1 MPMQTYGID
10 IWGDQNFVI
19 KEDKVHI
26 NHKSAPSLL
35 EITDKIRL
43 SGLRGPLILRFPHL
57 IGKQI
62 DTLYKT
68 FNAAIA
74 ENEYTGTFR
83 AVFPLKVNQF
93 PEAVNAIIE
102 HGESCGY
109 GLEAGSKAELV
120 IAMAKT
126 PKGSPIT
133 VNGFKDTEMIT
144 LGFMAA
150 HMGHDIT
157 MTIEGLGELESIIDV
172 ASSCNLKVPSIG
184 IRIRLKSS
192 GSGAWAKSGGMD
204 AKFGLTTTELL
215 EAITLLREHGLLQNF
230 RMIHFH
236 IGSQM
241 EDIAPLKKALREAGN
256 VYAELKRMGAEGL
269 KAINIGGGLA
279 VEYSQHVSTR
289 LKNYNLGEFASSVA
303 FLLKEVM
310 DAKGVEHPNIYT
322 ESGRFIVASHAVL
335 IAPVLELF
343 SHDFQE
349 KSLKLKEVNPPLV
362 EELRTLNELVNPKN
376 CIEYMHDALDH
387 MESVLTLFELG
398 YIDLED
404 RSNAEIL
411 VQQVIKKSL
420 YLFRGK
426 PTPELERLQAR
437 LQERYLINSS
447 FFQSM
452 PDYWGLGQHFPVMP
466 LDRLDKPAIRSASLW
481 DITCDSDGEVAFNPD
496 APLYLHDVN
505 LDEEEYYLAFF
516 NIGAYQETMGMQ
528 HNLFKHP
535 SECTI
540 MLKEDGYEIEN
551 FIESENLLTILSDL
565 GYNESQILIQLKN
578 SLAQADFSTEEEKSD
593 TLQQLELYLYQN
605 GYLRTTN

>member
-1 MPMQTYGID
+1 MHTYGID
-10 IWGDQNFVI
+10 IWGDKNFVI
-19 KEDKVHI
+19 KGDKVHV
-26 NHKSAPSLL
+26 NHKSAPALL
-35 EITDKIRL
+35 DIVEQIRVT
-43 SGLRGPLILRFPHL
+43 GNRGPLILRFPHL

-62 DTLYKT
+62 HGLYRT
-68 FNAAIA
+68 FNQAIR
-74 ENEYTGTFR
+74 ENDYKGSFK

-93 PEAVNAIIE
+93 PEAVNAIME
-102 HGESCGY
+102 HGAADSY
-109 GLEAGSKAELV
+109 GLEAGSKPELV

-126 PKGSPIT
+126 PIGSPIT
-133 VNGFKDTEMIT
+133 VNGFKDTEMIS

-157 MTIEGLGELESIIDV
+157 LTIEGLGELESIIDV
-172 ASSCNLKVPSIG
+172 ASQCNLKVPNIG

-192 GSGAWAKSGGMD
+192 GSGTWAKSGGMD

-215 EAITLLREHGLLQNF
+215 EAMALLREHNLLEQF

-256 VYAELKRMGAEGL
+256 IYAELRRMGAKSL
-269 KAINIGGGLA
+269 SAINIGGGLA
-279 VEYSQHVSTR
+279 IEYSQHDSTR
-289 LKNYNLGEFASSVA
+289 LKNYHLTEFASTVT

-310 DAKGVEHPNIYT
+310 NAKGVKHPDIFT
-322 ESGRFIVASHAVL
+322 ESGRYVVASHAVL

-343 SHDFQE
+343 SHDYQE
-349 KSLKLKEVNPPLV
+349 KSLKFKEENPPLV
-362 EELRTLNELVNPKN
+362 EELRELNALLSPKN

-387 MESVLTLFELG
+387 MESILTLFELG

-420 YLFRGK
+420 YLFQGK

-437 LQERYLINSS
+437 LQERYLINTS

-481 DITCDSDGEVAFNPD
+481 DITCDSDGEVAFNPT
-496 APLYLHDVN
+496 APLFLHDVN
-505 LDEEEYYLAFF
+505 LDEEEYFLAFF
-516 NIGAYQETMGMQ
+516 NIGAYQETLGMQ

-535 SECTI
+535 SECTVH
-540 MLKEDGYEIEN
+540 LDEQGYRIEN

-565 GYNESQILIQLKN
+565 GYNDSQILVQLKN
-578 SLAQADFSTEEEKSD
+578 NLAQVEFITEEEKSD
-593 TLQQLELYLYQN
+593 TLQQLEMFLYQN

>member
-1 MPMQTYGID
+1 MHTYGID

-19 KEDKVHI
+19 KGDKIHI
-26 NHKSAPSLL
+26 NHKSSPSLL
-35 EITDKIRL
+35 EITQQIRG

-62 DTLYKT
+62 GSLYTT
-68 FNAAIA
+68 FNAAIK
-74 ENEYTGTFR
+74 ENGYNGAFK

-93 PEAVNAIIE
+93 PEAINAIID
-102 HGESCGY
+102 HGTQNSY

-157 MTIEGLGELESIIDV
+157 LTIEGIGELESIIEV
-172 ASSCNLKVPSIG
+172 ASTCNLKVPNIG
-184 IRIRLKSS
+184 IRIRLRSV

-215 EAITLLREHGLLQNF
+215 EAIGLLREHDMLQHF
-230 RMIHFH
+230 KMIHFH

-256 VYAELKRMGAEGL
+256 IYAELKRMGAEKL

-289 LKNYNLGEFASSVA
+289 LKNYHLTEFASSVT

-310 DAKGVEHPNIYT
+310 DAKKVEHPDIYT
-322 ESGRFIVASHAVL
+322 ESGRYIVASHAVL
-335 IAPVLELF
+335 ITPVLELF
-343 SHDFQE
+343 THDYQE
-349 KSLKLKEVNPPLV
+349 RSLKFKEVNPPLV
-362 EELRTLNELVNPKN
+362 EELRELNNLVTPRN
-376 CIEYMHDALDH
+376 CIEYLHDALDH
-387 MESVLTLFELG
+387 MQSVLTLFELG

-411 VQQVIKKSL
+411 VQQIIKKSL
-420 YLFRGK
+420 YLSQDN

-437 LQERYLINSS
+437 MQERYLINSS
-447 FFQSM
+447 FFQST
-452 PDYWGLGQHFPVMP
+452 PDYWGLKQHFPIMP
-466 LDRLDKPAIRSASLW
+466 LDKLTKPAIRAASLW
-481 DITCDSDGEVAFNPD
+481 DITCDSDGEIGFNPD

-516 NIGAYQETMGMQ
+516 NVGAYQETLGMQ

-535 SECTI
+535 SECTVI
-540 MLKEDGYEIEN
+540 LSEDGYEIEN

-565 GYNESQILIQLKN
+565 GYNDSQVLIQLKN
-578 SLAQADFSTEEEKSD
+578 NLAQAEFSTEEEKSD
-593 TLQQLELYLYQN
+593 TLQQLELFLYQN